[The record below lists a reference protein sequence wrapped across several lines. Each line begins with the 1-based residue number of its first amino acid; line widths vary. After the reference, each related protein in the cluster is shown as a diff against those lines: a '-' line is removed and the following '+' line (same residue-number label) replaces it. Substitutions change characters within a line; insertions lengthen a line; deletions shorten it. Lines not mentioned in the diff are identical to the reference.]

1 MVWRLPLHI
10 FLYIHIYLFI
20 LNFSRFVK
28 LLQRNQTL
36 LKFTWHV
43 FVLTW
48 IKYHFNLCSFMCRKP
63 ELLFPL
69 KMNYEFQSQHIKHY
83 NLYFLSSQNGLKLLF
98 RLQKLPNW
106 RWIMNF
112 HSMVFC
118 KNVAIQQSWNR
129 FWNQNYFLDCARKI
143 FSNYILLYMIFPS
156 LK

>member
-1 MVWRLPLHI
+1 M
-10 FLYIHIYLFI
+10 
-20 LNFSRFVK
+20 
-28 LLQRNQTL
+28 LQRNQTL
-36 LKFTWHV
+36 LKFTWHI
-43 FVLTW
+43 FILTW
-48 IKYHFNLCSFMCRKP
+48 IKYHSNLSWSCAVLWVESQSFYFHWRWI
-63 ELLFPL
+63 
-69 KMNYEFQSQHIKHY
+69 MNFKVNVKHIQHVKHY

-129 FWNQNYFLDCARKI
+129 FWNQNYFLDCARKM
-143 FSNYILLYMIFPS
+143 FSNYILLYIIFPS